1 MRLYEHKDQASL
13 DRDSEIKRM
22 CCERCDSSRFA
33 VYYDP
38 VARGYHVECESCGEV
53 AGGMR

>member
-1 MRLYEHKDQASL
+1 VRLYEHKDQASL